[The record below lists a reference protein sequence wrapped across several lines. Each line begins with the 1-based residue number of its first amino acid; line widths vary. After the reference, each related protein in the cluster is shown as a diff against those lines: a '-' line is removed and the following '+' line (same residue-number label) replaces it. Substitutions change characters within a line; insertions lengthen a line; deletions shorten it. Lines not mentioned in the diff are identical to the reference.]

1 VTACDRQGLFRAL
14 AWLPVVVVV
23 LLAVGTRVAKL
34 PAKSLWFDELYTLYV
49 AQQTPAD
56 LLRTL
61 RDQDVHP
68 PLHYLLLRGWMAI
81 AGDSEAAVRAPSAA
95 AGVATVVLVYLLG
108 RRAGG
113 RAVGLV
119 AALLQAVAPFAVWA
133 EQQARM
139 YPFLTLWVVAA
150 SLLLARALEG
160 GWPGAWVAY
169 AGVLALAFY
178 THYLAFLLV
187 PVHAAVV
194 AQQRRWPLVRA
205 WVAAVVLAGILFVP
219 WLPAAVGHVVSGK
232 GWPAHRPPL
241 SVHAVTDLLGLLVFG
256 GGAFNMGTP
265 FRTGTLPL
273 IYQGPLLLPVGVLAV
288 GGAVSLRGPARAAV
302 LAACGIPVLALAVS
316 LRWHIYYARY
326 FVFVSPAVAVLVAGG
341 VVSLARAWV
350 PPSRL
355 AVAAVLVAL
364 VPLSYSTV
372 GLLAYYQAPPTQNWR
387 AAGQHLAARIGPR
400 DVVLFVPAIA
410 TVARYY
416 VRAVPAWLAL
426 EPGEILDPQVVADDG
441 ALSRQRLAALAQRHP
456 RLWIVATVP
465 VGIRARVRL
474 QEILAPYYRERA
486 GWDFSGVYVFEW
498 ASRAHPG
505 PPDR

>member
-1 VTACDRQGLFRAL
+1 MAAWVPVAVVGVVAVAARLYGLS
-14 AWLPVVVVV
+14 
-23 LLAVGTRVAKL
+23 
-34 PAKSLWFDELYTLYV
+34 AKSLWFDELYSLYV
-49 AQQTPAD
+49 AQQAPAD
-56 LLRTL
+56 LFRTL

-68 PLHYLLLRGWMAI
+68 PLHYLLLRGWMVI
-81 AGDSEAAVRAPSAA
+81 AGDSEATVRVPSAA

-150 SLLLARALEG
+150 SLLLVQALEG
-160 GWPGAWVAY
+160 GRPGAWAAY

-178 THYLAFLLV
+178 THYLAFLLI
-187 PVHAAVV
+187 PAHAAVV
-194 AQQRRWPLVRA
+194 AHQRQWPPVRA
-205 WVAAVVLAGILFVP
+205 WGAAVVLAGILFAP
-219 WLPAAVGHVVSGK
+219 WLPAVVGHVVSGK

-241 SVHAVTDLLGLLVFG
+241 SVHAVTDLWGLLVFG

-273 IYQGPLLLPVGVLAV
+273 VYQGPLLFPVGVLAV
-288 GGAVSLRGPARAAV
+288 AGALSLRGPARATV
-302 LAACGIPVLALAVS
+302 LAVCGMPVLALALS

-341 VVSLARAWV
+341 VVGLARALV
-350 PPSRL
+350 PSTRL
-355 AVAAVLVAL
+355 AVATALVAL
-364 VPLSYSTV
+364 VPLSYSAV
-372 GLLAYYQAPPTQNWR
+372 GLLAYYQAPSIQNWR

-426 EPGEILDPQVVADDG
+426 EPGEILHPQVVADGG
-441 ALSRQRLAALAQRHP
+441 ALSRQRLTVLAQRHP
-456 RLWIVATVP
+456 RLWIVATAP

-505 PPDR
+505 LPER